1 MINYMKKRVFFVA
14 VTTAMLIVVLLN
26 GCVTKK
32 KKIKRLD
39 KFNSELWISDKDG
52 CRGDRL
58 ELKDQLLSVKHLM
71 RGFKD
76 NEIESILGKPDA
88 QELYKRGQQYYIY
101 FIEPGPNCENKTD
114 NPQALFVRF
123 SAVGLATEFTIRSFS
138 RKL

>member
-1 MINYMKKRVFFVA
+1 MKKRVFFVA
-14 VTTAMLIVVLLN
+14 VTTATLIVVLLN

-39 KFNSELWISDKDG
+39 KFNSKLWISDKDG

-101 FIEPGPNCENKTD
+101 FIEAGSKCTTPAEKPL
-114 NPQALFVRF
+114 ALFVKF
-123 SAVGLATEFTIRSFS
+123 SAVGLAVEFTIRPFNE
-138 RKL
+138 KQG

>member
-1 MINYMKKRVFFVA
+1 MEKRVFFISFIITVLAA
-14 VTTAMLIVVLLN
+14 VILD

-39 KFNSELWISDKDG
+39 KFDSELWISDKDG

-58 ELKDQLLSVKHLM
+58 RLKDQLLSVKHLM

-88 QELYKRGQQYYIY
+88 QELYKRGQQFYIY
-101 FIEPGPNCENKTD
+101 FIEAGPNCEHTVH

-123 SAVGLATEFTIRSFS
+123 SAVGLATEFTIRPFEAKS
-138 RKL
+138 